1 MTKRL
6 SQAQK
11 DIVDDYMVNEMKDYE
26 FFGNVSNSLMPQLK
40 EIEHKECKTEVELY
54 DALHSYTKKH
64 RVRHIYI
71 EESK

>member
-1 MTKRL
+1 M
-6 SQAQK
+6 
-11 DIVDDYMVNEMKDYE
+11 NDYE
-26 FFGNVSNSLMPQLK
+26 FFGNVSDALMPQLK
-40 EIEHKECKTEVELY
+40 EIEDKGKTEVELY